1 MTPNLFL
8 IAGAVLSAIAALL
21 HICVIFGGPS
31 WYRFFGAGERMAASA
46 EAGHLYPV
54 AVTLVIA
61 GMLGVWAAYAL
72 AGAGVLQPLPLQAL
86 VLPAITA
93 VYLLRGLVA
102 VAMWLFDRRRL
113 NAFWMWS
120 SLVCF
125 VYGVVHLVGLVQ
137 VWDTL

>member
-21 HICVIFGGPS
+21 HICVIFGGPA
-31 WYRFFGAGERMAASA
+31 WYRFFGAGGRMAASA
-46 EAGHLYPV
+46 GAGHLDPLG
-54 AVTLVIA
+54 VTLVIG

-113 NAFWMWS
+113 NAFWVWS

>member
-8 IAGAVLSAIAALL
+8 IAGAVLSAIAALS
-21 HICVIFGGPS
+21 HVCIVFGGPA

-46 EAGHLYPV
+46 EAGHLYPA

-61 GMLGVWAAYAL
+61 GILGVWATYAL

-93 VYLLRGLVA
+93 VYLLRGLVVVA
-102 VAMWLFDRRRL
+102 VWLFDRSRL
-113 NAFWMWS
+113 TAFWVWS

>member
-21 HICVIFGGPS
+21 HICVIFGGPA

-113 NAFWMWS
+113 NAFWVWS
-120 SLVCF
+120 SLVCL